1 MRQEGRLGSN
11 GGASALGIAAP
22 KKRLVC
28 IAHSMSFKRLISCP
42 QVGTVGVGM
51 PFYLIHCGCFL
62 EGFCK
67 FYARVSACTSQI
79 INGKPVERRLGD
91 WAQMKSSKG
100 KVYFF
105 HLKTQVSQWVEP
117 ADWKELE
124 EKERLEEEEDAAA
137 RLASLQGC
145 VH

>member
-1 MRQEGRLGSN
+1 
-11 GGASALGIAAP
+11 
-22 KKRLVC
+22 
-28 IAHSMSFKRLISCP
+28 
-42 QVGTVGVGM
+42 M

-67 FYARVSACTSQI
+67 FYSRVSAFTSQI